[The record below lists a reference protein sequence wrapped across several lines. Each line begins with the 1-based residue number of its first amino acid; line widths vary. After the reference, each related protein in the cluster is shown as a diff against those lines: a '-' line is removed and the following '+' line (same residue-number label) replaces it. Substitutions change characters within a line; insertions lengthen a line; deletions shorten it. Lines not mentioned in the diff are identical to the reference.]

1 MGKYHIEE
9 KWTIFKRFV
18 LISHAKPIFLNA
30 IEIGTNF
37 FTGLIIFECNNKR
50 AILKVVCDT
59 TSNKKHFYLDFCSKT
74 A

>member
-37 FTGLIIFECNNKR
+37 FTGLIIFESTK
-50 AILKVVCDT
+50 
-59 TSNKKHFYLDFCSKT
+59 
-74 A
+74 